1 MQENIELDDELKDK
15 IRVVAGVGSG
25 GTITGVGRYLR
36 KVSPQTSIVA
46 ADPIGSVIKDAVK
59 TGSYKYEGGSWFVEG
74 IGEDFIPNNCD
85 LEVIDDA
92 ISVSDKEAFEA
103 KWFNG
108 RKGFG
113 FIEPEDGG
121 NDVFVHV
128 TALKDSGIKFLNEG
142 DKVSYELTENRGRM
156 AAGNLTL
163 DGESSSESTDADDD
177 QPI

>member
-1 MQENIELDDELKDK
+1 MP
-15 IRVVAGVGSG
+15 
-25 GTITGVGRYLR
+25 TG
-36 KVSPQTSIVA
+36 IV
-46 ADPIGSVIKDAVK
+46 
-59 TGSYKYEGGSWFVEG
+59 
-74 IGEDFIPNNCD
+74 
-85 LEVIDDA
+85 
-92 ISVSDKEAFEA
+92 

-108 RKGFG
+108 RKGYG

-163 DGESSSESTDADDD
+163 DGESSTESADADDD
-177 QPI
+177 QVEESAAEESSEEEAAEEAEEEAAEEAAEEEAEEEEAEEEASEEEASEEEAEEES

>member
-1 MQENIELDDELKDK
+1 MP
-15 IRVVAGVGSG
+15 
-25 GTITGVGRYLR
+25 TG
-36 KVSPQTSIVA
+36 IV
-46 ADPIGSVIKDAVK
+46 
-59 TGSYKYEGGSWFVEG
+59 
-74 IGEDFIPNNCD
+74 
-85 LEVIDDA
+85 
-92 ISVSDKEAFEA
+92 

-108 RKGFG
+108 RKGYG

-163 DGESSSESTDADDD
+163 DGESSAESSDSDDD
-177 QPI
+177 QVEESAAEESAEEEAAEEEAAEEEAAEEEAEEEAAEEDESEDESEEETEEETEEES

>member
-1 MQENIELDDELKDK
+1 MP
-15 IRVVAGVGSG
+15 
-25 GTITGVGRYLR
+25 TG
-36 KVSPQTSIVA
+36 IV
-46 ADPIGSVIKDAVK
+46 
-59 TGSYKYEGGSWFVEG
+59 
-74 IGEDFIPNNCD
+74 
-85 LEVIDDA
+85 
-92 ISVSDKEAFEA
+92 

-108 RKGFG
+108 RKGYG

-163 DGESSSESTDADDD
+163 DGESSTESVDADDD
-177 QPI
+177 QVEESAAEESSEEESSEEESSEEESSEEESSEEEEEAEEEAEEES

>member
-1 MQENIELDDELKDK
+1 MP
-15 IRVVAGVGSG
+15 
-25 GTITGVGRYLR
+25 TG
-36 KVSPQTSIVA
+36 IV
-46 ADPIGSVIKDAVK
+46 
-59 TGSYKYEGGSWFVEG
+59 
-74 IGEDFIPNNCD
+74 
-85 LEVIDDA
+85 
-92 ISVSDKEAFEA
+92 

-108 RKGFG
+108 RKGYG

-163 DGESSSESTDADDD
+163 DGESSAESSDSDDD
-177 QPI
+177 QVEESAAEESAEDEAAAEDAAEEEAAEEEAAEEEAAEEDESEEETEEES

>member
-1 MQENIELDDELKDK
+1 MP
-15 IRVVAGVGSG
+15 
-25 GTITGVGRYLR
+25 TG
-36 KVSPQTSIVA
+36 IV
-46 ADPIGSVIKDAVK
+46 
-59 TGSYKYEGGSWFVEG
+59 
-74 IGEDFIPNNCD
+74 
-85 LEVIDDA
+85 
-92 ISVSDKEAFEA
+92 

-108 RKGFG
+108 RKGYG

-163 DGESSSESTDADDD
+163 DGESSTESADADDD
-177 QPI
+177 QVEESAAEESSEEEAAEEEAAEEEAEEEAAEEEAEEEEAEEEAAEEEAEEES

>member
-1 MQENIELDDELKDK
+1 MP
-15 IRVVAGVGSG
+15 
-25 GTITGVGRYLR
+25 TG
-36 KVSPQTSIVA
+36 IV
-46 ADPIGSVIKDAVK
+46 
-59 TGSYKYEGGSWFVEG
+59 
-74 IGEDFIPNNCD
+74 
-85 LEVIDDA
+85 
-92 ISVSDKEAFEA
+92 

-108 RKGFG
+108 RKGYG

-163 DGESSSESTDADDD
+163 DGESSTESADADDD
-177 QPI
+177 QVEESAAEESSEEESSEEESSEEEAEEEAEEEGSDDTGSGDSDASDDEDTEEEE

>member
-1 MQENIELDDELKDK
+1 MP
-15 IRVVAGVGSG
+15 
-25 GTITGVGRYLR
+25 TG
-36 KVSPQTSIVA
+36 IV
-46 ADPIGSVIKDAVK
+46 
-59 TGSYKYEGGSWFVEG
+59 
-74 IGEDFIPNNCD
+74 
-85 LEVIDDA
+85 
-92 ISVSDKEAFEA
+92 

-108 RKGFG
+108 RKGYG

-163 DGESSSESTDADDD
+163 DGESSTESADSDDD
-177 QPI
+177 QVEESAVEESAEEESAEEEAAEEEAEEEAAEEDESEDESEEETEEETEEES

>member
-1 MQENIELDDELKDK
+1 MP
-15 IRVVAGVGSG
+15 
-25 GTITGVGRYLR
+25 TG
-36 KVSPQTSIVA
+36 IV
-46 ADPIGSVIKDAVK
+46 
-59 TGSYKYEGGSWFVEG
+59 
-74 IGEDFIPNNCD
+74 
-85 LEVIDDA
+85 
-92 ISVSDKEAFEA
+92 

-108 RKGFG
+108 RKGYG

-163 DGESSSESTDADDD
+163 DGESSTESVDTDDD
-177 QPI
+177 QVEESAAEESSEEESSEEESSEEESSEEESSEEEAEEESEEES

>member
-1 MQENIELDDELKDK
+1 MP
-15 IRVVAGVGSG
+15 
-25 GTITGVGRYLR
+25 TG
-36 KVSPQTSIVA
+36 IV
-46 ADPIGSVIKDAVK
+46 
-59 TGSYKYEGGSWFVEG
+59 
-74 IGEDFIPNNCD
+74 
-85 LEVIDDA
+85 
-92 ISVSDKEAFEA
+92 

-108 RKGFG
+108 RKGYG

-163 DGESSSESTDADDD
+163 DGESSAESSDSDDD
-177 QPI
+177 QVEESAAEESAEEESAEEAEEEAAEEEAAEEEAAEEDESEEETEEETEEES

>member
-1 MQENIELDDELKDK
+1 MP
-15 IRVVAGVGSG
+15 
-25 GTITGVGRYLR
+25 TG
-36 KVSPQTSIVA
+36 IV
-46 ADPIGSVIKDAVK
+46 
-59 TGSYKYEGGSWFVEG
+59 
-74 IGEDFIPNNCD
+74 
-85 LEVIDDA
+85 
-92 ISVSDKEAFEA
+92 

-108 RKGFG
+108 RKGYG

-163 DGESSSESTDADDD
+163 DGESSAESSDSDDD
-177 QPI
+177 QVEESAVEESAEEESAEEEAAEEEAAEEEAEEEAAEEDESEEETEEETEEES

>member
-1 MQENIELDDELKDK
+1 MP
-15 IRVVAGVGSG
+15 
-25 GTITGVGRYLR
+25 TG
-36 KVSPQTSIVA
+36 IV
-46 ADPIGSVIKDAVK
+46 
-59 TGSYKYEGGSWFVEG
+59 
-74 IGEDFIPNNCD
+74 
-85 LEVIDDA
+85 
-92 ISVSDKEAFEA
+92 

-108 RKGFG
+108 RKGYG

-163 DGESSSESTDADDD
+163 DGESSAESSDSDDD
-177 QPI
+177 QVEESAVEESAEEEAAEEEAEEEAAEEDQSEDESEEETEEES

>member
-1 MQENIELDDELKDK
+1 MP
-15 IRVVAGVGSG
+15 
-25 GTITGVGRYLR
+25 TG
-36 KVSPQTSIVA
+36 IV
-46 ADPIGSVIKDAVK
+46 
-59 TGSYKYEGGSWFVEG
+59 
-74 IGEDFIPNNCD
+74 
-85 LEVIDDA
+85 
-92 ISVSDKEAFEA
+92 

-108 RKGFG
+108 RKGYG

-163 DGESSSESTDADDD
+163 DGESSAESSDSDDD
-177 QPI
+177 QVEESAVEESAEEESAEEEAAEEEAEEEAAEEDESEDESEEES